1 MKIEIFSDFMC
12 PYCYIGLKSLER
24 AIEKSG
30 VKPEIEFLAYELNPN
45 IKSEH
50 KKLKDTIKEKH
61 NLNDYEVQGTMN
73 RIVKYAKEE
82 GLDYNMEDAIAAN
95 THLAHLAMKYAKSV
109 DKDHEFEE
117 ELMKAAFIKGE
128 DVGDIEVINKI
139 ASEIGLNVDEMLEF
153 IDMDSTKA
161 LVLDDNHKAEALGVK
176 VIPTYRIDEDRIIE
190 GTLDTAEWIEILNG
204 AE

>member
-24 AIEKSG
+24 AIEKTG
-30 VKPEIEFLAYELNPN
+30 VKPEIEFISFELNPD

-50 KKLKDTIKEKH
+50 KKLMDTIKEKH
-61 NLNDYEVQGTMN
+61 NLNDYEVKGTMN

-82 GLDYNMEDAIAAN
+82 GLDYNMEDAISAN
-95 THLAHLAMKYAKSV
+95 THLAHLVMKYVATLK
-109 DKDHEFEE
+109 KEYEFEE
-117 ELMKAAFIKGE
+117 LLMKAAFIEGK

-139 ASEIGLNVDEMLEF
+139 AEKLGVDVDEMLEF

-161 LVLDDNHKAEALGVK
+161 LVLDDKHKAEALGVK
-176 VIPTYRIDEDRIIE
+176 VIPTYRIDEDRMIE
-190 GTLDTAEWIEILNG
+190 GTLETDEWVRILKG
-204 AE
+204 EK